1 MYRHYVVGLTLTLIL
16 AVAPLS
22 AQTTAGSIVGTVTDP
37 SGAIVAGATVTITN
51 MGTNIA
57 VKTTSDSSGEYVVT
71 PLEVGKYAV
80 AVEATGFKRSIR
92 PDIQVNVQDRVR
104 VDAKLEVGKATE
116 TVEVRDAAVAQPCE
130 QAGRLVAELPVR
142 HAAAVAGQAGLRRVR
157 AVLEP
162 GAGWLA
168 PRRGIGVAMEEP
180 VAAGPGRDV
189 LLQHQACLAVL
200 RGPPGRTQVRRR
212 PDDLRAELP

>member
-1 MYRHYVVGLTLTLIL
+1 MGMRIFLGLVVML
-16 AVAPLS
+16 AVCLVPLG

-51 MGTNIA
+51 IGTNIA

-71 PLEVGKYAV
+71 PLEVGKYSV

-116 TVEVRDAAVAQPCE
+116 
-130 QAGRLVAELPVR
+130 
-142 HAAAVAGQAGLRRVR
+142 
-157 AVLEP
+157 
-162 GAGWLA
+162 
-168 PRRGIGVAMEEP
+168 
-180 VAAGPGRDV
+180 
-189 LLQHQACLAVL
+189 
-200 RGPPGRTQVRRR
+200 
-212 PDDLRAELP
+212 